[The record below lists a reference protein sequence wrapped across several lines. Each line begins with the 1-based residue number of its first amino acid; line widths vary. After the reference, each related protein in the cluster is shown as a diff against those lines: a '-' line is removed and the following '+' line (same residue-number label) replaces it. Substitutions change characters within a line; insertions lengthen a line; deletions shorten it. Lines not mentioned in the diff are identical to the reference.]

1 MSDNQIDR
9 KLFEDFANDKET
21 YEFRS
26 LRSTLASR
34 LGPNLALT
42 KALWSCDEILTTE
55 TLASAKQGLL
65 RGYQIKYALEFASQS
80 IIGHEEA
87 IKHIFSDLNDRLEKA
102 TAYIN
107 VVNAWI
113 AQIDK
118 VEPSEIPHQNA

>member
-1 MSDNQIDR
+1 MSADTIDR
-9 KLFEDFANDKET
+9 KVFDDFNNDKGT
-21 YEFRS
+21 QEFRT
-26 LRSTLASR
+26 LRATLASK

-55 TLASAKQGLL
+55 TLASAKEGLL
-65 RGYQIKYALEFASQS
+65 RGYQSKYALEFASQS

-87 IKHIFSDLNDRLEKA
+87 IKHILSDISDRLEKA

-107 VVNAWI
+107 VVNGWI